1 MNLANEQPFSHKS
14 NAGQVGNKWGDVLPR
29 KALLVSSHTALGC
42 AFQFPL
48 FRHLTRAVKEWE
60 AWGRKQCWTQKLGKG
75 TWCLTGGQSHPWY
88 APKHYKMLS
97 CEQADIQLMKNGVFC
112 LFPGSSELQSQGQS
126 GLWPRKTSLL
136 SGQKE
141 VSGSVTQTQMLGDPA
156 EVCHSFLQLCVAV
169 KGLSEVPVWEK
180 HPFFLNGSVPSRG
193 VIW

>member
-14 NAGQVGNKWGDVLPR
+14 NAGQVGSKWGDVLPR
-29 KALLVSSHTALGC
+29 KALLASSHTALGC

-112 LFPGSSELQSQGQS
+112 LFPGSSELQYF
-126 GLWPRKTSLL
+126 
-136 SGQKE
+136 
-141 VSGSVTQTQMLGDPA
+141 SGSEWTMAQKDITTLRPERSQWL
-156 EVCHSFLQLCVAV
+156 CHPNSDARWPCRSL
-169 KGLSEVPVWEK
+169 P
-180 HPFFLNGSVPSRG
+180 
-193 VIW
+193 